1 MYLLDTT
8 AIIELFRGDT
18 RVKETLGRKIDDS
31 AVTSV
36 SYFEIFTRIY
46 HKQLKHEKKYFTQ
59 FFSSTP
65 IYFFDLKAAEE
76 SSRLMS
82 SLYRRGTPVN
92 QADVMIT
99 GIGIANRTE
108 GIITKDEDFKEIK
121 AVSDIDI
128 LFI

>member
-8 AIIELFRGDT
+8 AIIELFRGDAQ
-18 RVKETLGRKIDDS
+18 VKQILGRKIDDS

-59 FFSSTP
+59 FFSSIP
-65 IYFFDLKAAEE
+65 IYFFDLKAADA
-76 SSRLMS
+76 SSKLMA
-82 SLYRRGTPVN
+82 SLYNRGTPIN
-92 QADVMIT
+92 LADVMIA
-99 GIGIANRTE
+99 GIGIASKAE
-108 GIITKDEDFKEIK
+108 GIITADKDFESIK
-121 AVSDIDI
+121 QITSLDI

>member
-1 MYLLDTT
+1 
-8 AIIELFRGDT
+8 
-18 RVKETLGRKIDDS
+18 GRKIDDS

-59 FFSSTP
+59 FFSSVP

-76 SSRLMS
+76 SSKLMS

-92 QADVMIT
+92 QADVMIA
-99 GIGIANRTE
+99 GIGMANRTE
-108 GIITKDEDFKEIK
+108 GIITKDKDFKEIK
-121 AVSDIDI
+121 AVSDLDI

>member
-8 AIIELFRGDT
+8 AIIELFRGDM

-76 SSRLMS
+76 SSILMS
-82 SLYRRGTPVN
+82 SLYKRGTPVN
-92 QADVMIT
+92 QEDVMIA
-99 GIGIANRTE
+99 GIGLANKME
-108 GIITKDEDFKEIK
+108 GIITKDEDYKEIK
-121 AVSDIDI
+121 AVSDLNIF
-128 LFI
+128 FI

>member
-8 AIIELFRGDT
+8 AIIELFRGDAQ
-18 RVKETLGRKIDDS
+18 VKQILGRKIDDS

-59 FFSSTP
+59 FFSSIP
-65 IYFFDLKAAEE
+65 IYFFDLKAADE
-76 SSRLMS
+76 SSKLMA
-82 SLYRRGTPVN
+82 SLYNRGTPIN
-92 QADVMIT
+92 LADVMIA
-99 GIGIANRTE
+99 GIGIANNAE
-108 GIITKDEDFKEIK
+108 GIITADKDFENIK
-121 AVSDIDI
+121 PITSLDI

>member
-18 RVKETLGRKIDDS
+18 QVKEILERKRNDC
-31 AVTSV
+31 AATSV
-36 SYFEIFTRIY
+36 SYLEIFTRIY
-46 HKQLKHEKKYFTQ
+46 HKELKKEKKYFTQ

-76 SSRLMS
+76 SSKLMS
-82 SLYRRGTPVN
+82 SLYNRGTPIN
-92 QADVMIT
+92 LADVMIA
-99 GIGIANRTE
+99 GIGIANKAQ
-108 GIITKDEDFKEIK
+108 GIITKDGDFKEVK

>member
-18 RVKETLGRKIDDS
+18 SVKAVLERKRNDC

-36 SYFEIFTRIY
+36 SYLEIFTRIY
-46 HKQLKHEKKYFTQ
+46 HKELKKEKKYFTH

-65 IYFFDLKAAEE
+65 TYFFDLKAADE
-76 SSRLMS
+76 SSKLMS
-82 SLYRRGTPVN
+82 SLYKRGTPIN
-92 QADVMIT
+92 QADVMIA
-99 GIGIANRTE
+99 GIGIANKAQ
-108 GIITKDEDFKEIK
+108 GIITKDGDFNEVK

-128 LFI
+128 LLI